1 MFTKVIPRLVFWF
14 LVFVCRLNAKI
25 NDMDQTVANAKNVR
39 LIIIVAAL
47 GYFVDIYDLILF
59 SVIRVKSLKGLG
71 VPDSDLLD
79 VGTMLINSQMF
90 GMLLGGI
97 LWGILGDKKGRIS
110 VLFGSILLYSLANM
124 ANGFVTSVPAYAII
138 RFIAGI
144 GLAGEL
150 GAGITLVT
158 ETMSKENR
166 GYGTMIVA
174 GVGLMGAV
182 AAAIVG
188 EHYAWETSYI
198 IGGVMGLLLLGL
210 RVGLA
215 ESGMFTNV
223 KNDGVSRG
231 NILMLFNDGKRF
243 KKYLSCILIGIP
255 LWFVVGVLVTFS
267 PEFGKEL
274 NATEPLSAGTGI
286 MYCYIGIALGDIVAG
301 FASQM
306 LRSRKKV
313 MLAFLLLTAVS
324 IVVYL
329 NAEGMTSQQFIWLT
343 LFLGFSSGYWA
354 TFVTIAS
361 EQFGTNLRATV
372 TTTVPNFVRGSLVLA
387 TLSFTALKGS
397 LGIINSAMTVGFI
410 SLAIAIIAL
419 YQLKESFGKDLDY
432 VEIS

>member
-1 MFTKVIPRLVFWF
+1 
-14 LVFVCRLNAKI
+14 
-25 NDMDQTVANAKNVR
+25 MDQEAVNKKNVK

-59 SVIRVKSLKGLG
+59 SVIRIKSLKGLG
-71 VPDSDLLD
+71 VAESDLLD

-90 GMLLGGI
+90 GMLIGGI
-97 LWGILGDKKGRIS
+97 LWGVLGDKKGRLS
-110 VLFGSILLYSLANM
+110 VLFGSILLYSAANLT
-124 ANGFVTSVPAYAII
+124 NGFITTVEQYAII

-188 EHYAWETSYI
+188 ENYAWETSYI
-198 IGGVMGLLLLGL
+198 IGGIMGLLLLGM

-215 ESGMFTNV
+215 ESGMFKNL

-231 NILMLFNDGKRF
+231 NIFMLFNDGKRF

-286 MYCYIGIALGDIVAG
+286 MYCYIGIAIGDIVAG
-301 FASQM
+301 FLSQM
-306 LRSRKKV
+306 WRSRKKV
-313 MLAFLLLTAVS
+313 MLLFLLLTGVS

-329 NAEGMTSQQFIWLT
+329 NADGMNSQEFIWLV
-343 LFLGFSSGYWA
+343 LFLGFASGYWA

-387 TLSFTALKGS
+387 TLSFTTLKTS
-397 LGIINSAMTVGFI
+397 LGIINSALVVGFV
-410 SLAIAIIAL
+410 SLAIALFAL
-419 YQLKESFGKDLDY
+419 YQLKETFGKDLDY
-432 VEIS
+432 LEIS

>member
-1 MFTKVIPRLVFWF
+1 
-14 LVFVCRLNAKI
+14 
-25 NDMDQTVANAKNVR
+25 MDQDAVNKKNVK

-59 SVIRVKSLKGLG
+59 SVIRIKSLKGLG
-71 VPDSDLLD
+71 VAEGDLLD

-90 GMLLGGI
+90 GMLIGGI
-97 LWGILGDKKGRIS
+97 LWGVLGDKKGRLS
-110 VLFGSILLYSLANM
+110 VLFGSILLYSAANL
-124 ANGFVTSVPAYAII
+124 ANGFATTVEQYAII

-188 EHYAWETSYI
+188 ENYAWETSYI
-198 IGGVMGLLLLGL
+198 IGGIMGLLLLGM

-215 ESGMFTNV
+215 ESGMFKNL

-231 NILMLFNDGKRF
+231 NIFMLFSDGKRF

-286 MYCYIGIALGDIVAG
+286 MYCYIGIAIGDIVAG
-301 FASQM
+301 FLSQM
-306 LRSRKKV
+306 WRSRKKV
-313 MLAFLLLTAVS
+313 MLVFLLLTGLS

-329 NAEGMTSQQFIWLT
+329 NAEGMNSQQFIWLV

-397 LGIINSAMTVGFI
+397 LGIINSALVVGFV
-410 SLAIAIIAL
+410 SLAIALIAL
-419 YQLKESFGKDLDY
+419 YQLKETFGKDLDY
-432 VEIS
+432 LEIS

>member
-1 MFTKVIPRLVFWF
+1 MFWF
-14 LVFVCRLNAKI
+14 FNFVCRLWDKI
-25 NDMDQTVANAKNVR
+25 NHMDQDAVNKKNVK

-59 SVIRVKSLKGLG
+59 SVIRIKSLKGLG
-71 VPDSDLLD
+71 VPEGDLLD

-90 GMLLGGI
+90 GMLIGGI
-97 LWGILGDKKGRIS
+97 LWGVLGDKKGRLS
-110 VLFGSILLYSLANM
+110 VLFGSILLYSAANL
-124 ANGFVTSVPAYAII
+124 ANGFVTTVEQYAII

-188 EHYAWETSYI
+188 ENYAWETSYI
-198 IGGVMGLLLLGL
+198 IGGIMGLLLLGM

-215 ESGMFTNV
+215 ESGMFKNL

-231 NILMLFNDGKRF
+231 NIFMLFSDGKRF

-286 MYCYIGIALGDIVAG
+286 MYCYIGIAIGDIVAG
-301 FASQM
+301 FMSQM
-306 LRSRKKV
+306 WRSRKKV
-313 MLAFLLLTAVS
+313 MLVFLLLTGLS

-329 NAEGMTSQQFIWLT
+329 NAEGMNSQQFIWLV

-397 LGIINSAMTVGFI
+397 LGIINSALVVGFV
-410 SLAIAIIAL
+410 SLAIALIAL
-419 YQLKESFGKDLDY
+419 YQLKETFGKDLDY
-432 VEIS
+432 LEIS

>member
-1 MFTKVIPRLVFWF
+1 
-14 LVFVCRLNAKI
+14 
-25 NDMDQTVANAKNVR
+25 MDQDAVNKKNVK

-59 SVIRVKSLKGLG
+59 SVIRIKSLKGLG
-71 VPDSDLLD
+71 VPESDLLD

-90 GMLLGGI
+90 GMLIGGI
-97 LWGILGDKKGRIS
+97 LWGVLGDKKGRLS
-110 VLFGSILLYSLANM
+110 VLFGSILLYSAANL
-124 ANGFVTSVPAYAII
+124 ANGFVTTVEQYAII

-188 EHYAWETSYI
+188 ENYAWETSYI
-198 IGGVMGLLLLGL
+198 IGGIMGLLLLGM

-215 ESGMFTNV
+215 ESGMFKNL

-231 NILMLFNDGKRF
+231 NIFMLFSDWKRF

-286 MYCYIGIALGDIVAG
+286 MYCYIGIAIGDIVAG
-301 FASQM
+301 FLSQM
-306 LRSRKKV
+306 WRSRKKV
-313 MLAFLLLTAVS
+313 MLVFLLLTGVS

-329 NAEGMTSQQFIWLT
+329 NAEGMNSQQFIWLV

-397 LGIINSAMTVGFI
+397 LGIINSALVVGFV
-410 SLAIAIIAL
+410 SLLIAL
-419 YQLKESFGKDLDY
+419 IALSQLKETFGKDLDY
-432 VEIS
+432 LEIS

>member
-1 MFTKVIPRLVFWF
+1 MFWF
-14 LVFVCRLNAKI
+14 FNFVCRLWNKLKR
-25 NDMDQTVANAKNVR
+25 MDQDIANKKNVK

-59 SVIRVKSLKGLG
+59 SVIRIKSLKGLG
-71 VPDSDLLD
+71 VSESDLLE

-90 GMLLGGI
+90 GMLIGGI
-97 LWGILGDKKGRIS
+97 LWGVLGDKKGRLS
-110 VLFGSILLYSLANM
+110 VLFGSILLYSAANL
-124 ANGFVTSVPAYAII
+124 ANGFVTTVEQYAII

-182 AAAIVG
+182 AAAIIG
-188 EHYAWETSYI
+188 ENYAWETSYI
-198 IGGVMGLLLLGL
+198 IGGIMGLLLLGM

-215 ESGMFTNV
+215 ESGMFKNL
-223 KNDGVSRG
+223 KNDGVSKG
-231 NILMLFNDGKRF
+231 NIFMLFSDGKRF

-286 MYCYIGIALGDIVAG
+286 MYCYIGIAIGDVVAG
-301 FASQM
+301 FLSQIW
-306 LRSRKKV
+306 RSRKKV
-313 MLAFLLLTAVS
+313 MLVFLLLTGVS

-329 NAEGMTSQQFIWLT
+329 NANGMNSQQFIWLV

-397 LGIINSAMTVGFI
+397 LGIINSALLVGFV
-410 SLAIAIIAL
+410 SLIIALIAL
-419 YQLKESFGKDLDY
+419 YQLKETFGKDLDY
-432 VEIS
+432 LEIS

>member
-1 MFTKVIPRLVFWF
+1 
-14 LVFVCRLNAKI
+14 
-25 NDMDQTVANAKNVR
+25 MDQEAVNKKNVK

-59 SVIRVKSLKGLG
+59 SVIRIKSLKGLG
-71 VPDSDLLD
+71 VPESDLLD

-90 GMLLGGI
+90 GMLIGGI
-97 LWGILGDKKGRIS
+97 LWGVLGDKKGRLS
-110 VLFGSILLYSLANM
+110 VLFGSILLYSAANL
-124 ANGFVTSVPAYAII
+124 ANGFITTVEQYAII

-188 EHYAWETSYI
+188 ENYAWETSYI
-198 IGGVMGLLLLGL
+198 IGGIMGLLLLGM

-215 ESGMFTNV
+215 ESGMFKNL

-231 NILMLFNDGKRF
+231 NIFMLFSDGKRF

-267 PEFGKEL
+267 PEFGREL

-286 MYCYIGIALGDIVAG
+286 MYCYIGIAIGDIVAG
-301 FASQM
+301 FLSQM
-306 LRSRKKV
+306 WRSRKKV
-313 MLAFLLLTAVS
+313 MLVFLLLTGVS

-329 NAEGMTSQQFIWLT
+329 NAEGMNSQQFIWLV
-343 LFLGFSSGYWA
+343 LFLGFASGYWA

-397 LGIINSAMTVGFI
+397 IGIINSALVVGFV
-410 SLAIAIIAL
+410 SLAIALIAL
-419 YQLKESFGKDLDY
+419 YQLKETFGKDLDY
-432 VEIS
+432 LEIS

>member
-1 MFTKVIPRLVFWF
+1 
-14 LVFVCRLNAKI
+14 
-25 NDMDQTVANAKNVR
+25 MDQTAANKKNVR

-71 VPDSDLLD
+71 VPDAELLD
-79 VGTMLINSQMF
+79 IGTMLINSQMF
-90 GMLLGGI
+90 GMLLGGL
-97 LWGILGDKKGRIS
+97 LWGIIGDKRGRIS
-110 VLFGSILLYSLANM
+110 VLFGSILLYSLANL
-124 ANGFVTSVPAYAII
+124 ANGFVTSIPAYAVI

-174 GVGLMGAV
+174 GVGLLGAV

-215 ESGMFTNV
+215 ESGMFKNV
-223 KNDGVSRG
+223 KNDGVIRG
-231 NILMLFNDGKRF
+231 NIFMLFNDGARF

-274 NATEPLSAGTGI
+274 NATEPISAGTGI
-286 MYCYIGIALGDIVAG
+286 MWCYIGIALGDIVAG
-301 FASQM
+301 FMAQM

-313 MLAFLLLTAVS
+313 MLTFLILTAIS

-329 NAEGMTSQQFIWLT
+329 NAEGMTSEQFIWLA

-397 LGIINSAMTVGFI
+397 MGIINSAMVVGFVSI
-410 SLAIAIIAL
+410 AIALVAL
-419 YQLKESFGKDLDY
+419 YQLKETFGKDLDY

>member
-1 MFTKVIPRLVFWF
+1 
-14 LVFVCRLNAKI
+14 
-25 NDMDQTVANAKNVR
+25 MDQDALNKKNIK

-59 SVIRVKSLKGLG
+59 SVIRIKSLKGLG
-71 VPDSDLLD
+71 VPESDLLD
-79 VGTMLINSQMF
+79 IGTMLINSQMF
-90 GMLLGGI
+90 GMLVGGI
-97 LWGILGDKKGRIS
+97 LWGVLGDKKGRLS
-110 VLFGSILLYSLANM
+110 VLFGSILLYSAANL
-124 ANGFVTSVPAYAII
+124 ANGFVTTVEQYAVI

-182 AAAIVG
+182 AAAIIG
-188 EHYAWETSYI
+188 ENYAWETSYI
-198 IGGVMGLLLLGL
+198 IGGIMGLLLLGM

-215 ESGMFTNV
+215 ESGMFKNL

-231 NILMLFNDGKRF
+231 NIFMLFTDGKRF

-274 NATEPLSAGTGI
+274 QATEPLSAGTGI
-286 MYCYIGIALGDIVAG
+286 MYCYIGIAIGDIVAG
-301 FASQM
+301 FLSQIW
-306 LRSRKKV
+306 RSRKKV
-313 MLAFLLLTAVS
+313 MLVFLLLTGVS

-329 NAEGMTSQQFIWLT
+329 NAVGMNSQQFIWLV

-397 LGIINSAMTVGFI
+397 LGIINSALLVGFV
-410 SLAIAIIAL
+410 SLAIALFAL
-419 YQLKESFGKDLDY
+419 YQLKETFGKDLDY
-432 VEIS
+432 LEIN

>member
-1 MFTKVIPRLVFWF
+1 
-14 LVFVCRLNAKI
+14 
-25 NDMDQTVANAKNVR
+25 MDQEALNKKNVK

-59 SVIRVKSLKGLG
+59 SVIRIKSLKGLG
-71 VPDSDLLD
+71 VPESDLLD

-90 GMLLGGI
+90 GMLIGGI
-97 LWGILGDKKGRIS
+97 LWGVLGDKKGRLS
-110 VLFGSILLYSLANM
+110 VLFGSILLYSAANLT
-124 ANGFVTSVPAYAII
+124 NGFITTVEQYAII

-188 EHYAWETSYI
+188 ENYAWETSYI
-198 IGGVMGLLLLGL
+198 IGGIMGLLLLGM

-215 ESGMFTNV
+215 ESGMFKNL

-231 NILMLFNDGKRF
+231 NIFMLFSDGKRF

-286 MYCYIGIALGDIVAG
+286 MYCYIGIAIGDIVAG
-301 FASQM
+301 FLSQM
-306 LRSRKKV
+306 WRSRKKV
-313 MLAFLLLTAVS
+313 MLLFLLLTGVS

-329 NAEGMTSQQFIWLT
+329 NADGMNSQEFIWLV
-343 LFLGFSSGYWA
+343 LFLGFASGYWA

-387 TLSFTALKGS
+387 TLSFTTLKAS
-397 LGIINSAMTVGFI
+397 LGIINSALVVGFV
-410 SLAIAIIAL
+410 SLAIALFAL
-419 YQLKESFGKDLDY
+419 YQLKETFGKDLDY
-432 VEIS
+432 LEIS

>member
-1 MFTKVIPRLVFWF
+1 VK
-14 LVFVCRLNAKI
+14 
-25 NDMDQTVANAKNVR
+25 

-59 SVIRVKSLKGLG
+59 SVIRIKSLKGLG
-71 VPDSDLLD
+71 VAESDLLD

-90 GMLLGGI
+90 GMLIGGI
-97 LWGILGDKKGRIS
+97 LWGVLGDKKGRLS
-110 VLFGSILLYSLANM
+110 VLFGSILLYSAANL
-124 ANGFVTSVPAYAII
+124 ANGFITTVEQYAII

-182 AAAIVG
+182 AAALVG
-188 EHYAWETSYI
+188 ENYAWETSYI
-198 IGGVMGLLLLGL
+198 IGGIMGLLLLGM

-215 ESGMFTNV
+215 ESGMFKNL

-231 NILMLFNDGKRF
+231 NIFMLFNDGKRF

-267 PEFGKEL
+267 PEFGREL

-286 MYCYIGIALGDIVAG
+286 MYCYIGIAIGDIVAG
-301 FASQM
+301 FLSQIW
-306 LRSRKKV
+306 RSRKKV
-313 MLAFLLLTAVS
+313 MLLFLLLTGVS

-329 NAEGMTSQQFIWLT
+329 NAEGMNSQQFIWLV
-343 LFLGFSSGYWA
+343 LFLGFASGYWA

-397 LGIINSAMTVGFI
+397 LGIINSALVVGFV
-410 SLAIAIIAL
+410 SLAIALFAL
-419 YQLKESFGKDLDY
+419 YQLKETFGKDLDY
-432 VEIS
+432 LEIS